1 MQFLAE
7 LTLSTQLCLLFYNF
21 IIIFHLITL
30 EAFLNLL
37 LMILYRSGLMQ
48 VDKKYKIPEIKKE
61 NVLFETESK
70 ILAEADIERKLKIIR

>member
-1 MQFLAE
+1 
-7 LTLSTQLCLLFYNF
+7 
-21 IIIFHLITL
+21 
-30 EAFLNLL
+30 
-37 LMILYRSGLMQ
+37 MILYRSGLMQ